1 MGVCASGPS
10 GAEKLEFTKSKK
22 LDTDLR
28 KDHQTDMLVHKLLL
42 LGSGESGKSTLY
54 KQMITL
60 YGKGFSEDERRGY
73 VTIVWKNVIEAM
85 RQLCIQ
91 SRGISLSSPEVE
103 TIRHTFSELKDE
115 EELTPQLGANV
126 ARLWKETAILA
137 AYDRRAH
144 FQLPDSAS
152 YFFVNAERVARKD
165 FVPTN
170 DDILRARVRTTGIVE
185 NKFEVERNHF
195 QIFDV
200 GGQRNER
207 KKWIHCFEGVTAVL
221 FVCAVSEY
229 DQTCFEDE
237 TTNRMAEALTL
248 FGEIS
253 NSQFFKTSSIILFLN
268 KRDLVAEKIQ
278 HVPLKT
284 CFLDY
289 EGKDEYEEAIKYIQQ
304 QFEARCD
311 DKTKAIYSHVTCATD
326 KSNVN
331 AVFNAVKDIVIRQSL
346 QEGGLV
352 GV

>member
-1 MGVCASGPS
+1 MGVCASSPS
-10 GAEKLEFTKSKK
+10 VTDKFVQKEFTQSKK

-60 YGKGFSEDERRGY
+60 YGKGYTEDERRGY
-73 VTIVWKNVIEAM
+73 VSIVWRNVVEAM

-91 SRGISLSSPEVE
+91 SKATPLPSIELERIRLS
-103 TIRHTFSELKDE
+103 FSELKDE
-115 EELTPQLGANV
+115 EELTPQLGADV
-126 ARLWKETAILA
+126 ARLWKEPAILA

-152 YFFVNAERVARKD
+152 YFFLHVERVAHKE

-185 NKFEVERNHF
+185 NHFEMERIQF
-195 QIFDV
+195 RIFDV

-221 FVCAVSEY
+221 FVCAISEY

-237 TTNRMAEALTL
+237 STNRMTEALL
-248 FGEIS
+248 LWAEMV
-253 NSQFFKTSSIILFLN
+253 NSRYFRNSSMILFLN
-268 KRDLVAEKIQ
+268 KRDLFAEKNPACTTQ
-278 HVPLKT
+278 DMLPRL
-284 CFLDY
+284 
-289 EGKDEYEEAIKYIQQ
+289 
-304 QFEARCD
+304 
-311 DKTKAIYSHVTCATD
+311 
-326 KSNVN
+326 
-331 AVFNAVKDIVIRQSL
+331 
-346 QEGGLV
+346 
-352 GV
+352 